1 MKLMKELVERAK
13 APSPAFWVKVRNLA
27 TVVGS
32 SAFTFFTVDKTF
44 ELGMNPTIISVSTYT
59 FAVCAA
65 LVGAAVLTKQDGI
78 VPTK

>member
-1 MKLMKELVERAK
+1 MKLMKEIVERVK
-13 APSPAFWVKVRNLA
+13 APTPVFWVKVRNTA

-44 ELGMNPTIISVSTYT
+44 DLGMNPTIISVSTYT

-65 LVGAAVLTKQDGI
+65 LVGAAILTKQDG
-78 VPTK
+78 VLPK